1 MVTATPSGA
10 STLVYA
16 SPAVHKLA
24 RALGVS
30 LAAVQGAGQHGRITV
45 EDVRVHVERTLR
57 GQSTARAA
65 SVPDIAPLPRED
77 FTRFG
82 PTERRVLS
90 RIRKRSGAVLH
101 RNWVQI
107 PHVTNHEDADIT
119 ELESFRLGL
128 NREHRP
134 SGVKFTLLAL
144 IIKACIVALKQY
156 PEFNA
161 SLDGDALILKHY
173 FHIGFAADTADGL
186 VVPVIRD
193 ADQKGLLALATESAA
208 LAAKARAGKLTA
220 TEMSGGSFTI
230 SSLGGIGGSYFTP
243 IINAPEVAILGVGKA
258 QPRASWDGA
267 QSLARLILPLSL
279 SWDHRAV
286 DGAAAG
292 RCNACLARVLTDF
305 RLALL

>member
-30 LAAVQGAGQHGRITV
+30 LAAVQGAGQHGGVTV

-134 SGVKFTLLAL
+134 SGVKFTLLARQRNL
-144 IIKACIVALKQY
+144 WVNRKL
-156 PEFNA
+156 FR
-161 SLDGDALILKHY
+161 
-173 FHIGFAADTADGL
+173 L
-186 VVPVIRD
+186 V
-193 ADQKGLLALATESAA
+193 
-208 LAAKARAGKLTA
+208 
-220 TEMSGGSFTI
+220 
-230 SSLGGIGGSYFTP
+230 SSLKEAIELSAGGVEFTLCG
-243 IINAPEVAILGVGKA
+243 LGDEW
-258 QPRASWDGA
+258 PD
-267 QSLARLILPLSL
+267 
-279 SWDHRAV
+279 
-286 DGAAAG
+286 
-292 RCNACLARVLTDF
+292 
-305 RLALL
+305 